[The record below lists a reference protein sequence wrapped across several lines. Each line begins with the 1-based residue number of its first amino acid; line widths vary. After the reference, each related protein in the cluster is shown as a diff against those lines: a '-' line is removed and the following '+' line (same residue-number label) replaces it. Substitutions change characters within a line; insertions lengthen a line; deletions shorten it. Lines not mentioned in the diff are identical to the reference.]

1 MATWA
6 FYSDASLSTVVSEA
20 SCTTYP
26 VSTIHLWFGS
36 TTTGVKLQALSDPGN
51 DPIVLSITDSATGTG
66 HETTAVKLA
75 TTYGG
80 LAAATGGAS
89 LTLASGQIVGGSP
102 NAVDFW
108 IEVTDA
114 VGSVTKS
121 TELGLELTPWVQ
133 SAV

>member
-6 FYSDASLSTVVSEA
+6 FYSDASLSTLVTEA

-26 VSTIHLWFGS
+26 TSTVHLWFGS
-36 TTTGVKLQALSDPGN
+36 TTTGVKIQAQSDPGA
-51 DPIVLSITDSATGTG
+51 DPLVLSITDSATGTG

-75 TTYGG
+75 TTYAG
-80 LAAATGGAS
+80 LTSASGGAS
-89 LTLASGQIVGGSP
+89 LTLASGQIVGGSA
-102 NAVDFW
+102 NAGDFW
-108 IEVTDA
+108 MEVTDA
-114 VGSVTKS
+114 GGAEAKS